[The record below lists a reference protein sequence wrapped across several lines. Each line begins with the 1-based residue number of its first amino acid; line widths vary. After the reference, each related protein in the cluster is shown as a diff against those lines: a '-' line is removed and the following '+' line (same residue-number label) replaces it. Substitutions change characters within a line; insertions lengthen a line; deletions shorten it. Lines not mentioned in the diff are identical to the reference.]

1 MKNALVIFCLVLV
14 VPLSGCAVAVVAA
27 GAGAGY
33 VWVNGMLQETLS
45 APLPRVETATR
56 AALQDLELVAI
67 HGRAD
72 KLKGKIKAHMAD
84 GTKVVIW
91 LKAVDFQTTNV
102 KIRVGRVGDKAISL
116 QILRHIKQR
125 LGLA

>member
-1 MKNALVIFCLVLV
+1 MLMRNVLLTLSLVATIV
-14 VPLSGCAVAVVAA
+14 LSGCAVAVVAA

-33 VWVNGMLQETLS
+33 VWVSGMLQETLS
-45 APLPRVETATR
+45 APLPRVERATR
-56 AALQDLELVAI
+56 AALKDLELVGI

-72 KLKGKIKAHMAD
+72 KLKGKIKARMAD

-91 LKAVDFQTTNV
+91 LKAVDFENTNV
-102 KIRVGRVGDKAISL
+102 KIRVGNVGDKAISL

-125 LGLA
+125 L